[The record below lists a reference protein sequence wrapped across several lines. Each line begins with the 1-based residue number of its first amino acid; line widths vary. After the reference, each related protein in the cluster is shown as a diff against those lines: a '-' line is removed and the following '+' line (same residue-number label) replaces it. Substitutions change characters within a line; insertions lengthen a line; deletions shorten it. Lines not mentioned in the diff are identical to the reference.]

1 MRPPLASLLFA
12 LVALVFAVAP
22 GSIGAAPHPHAD
34 DEVLVRF
41 APGVSAA
48 AKNTIHGRIGGHR
61 VKGFSVVPD
70 LELVKLP
77 KGVAVKDA
85 IKHYQK
91 HSDVLYAEPNY
102 VVRALLGPPDD
113 PLFSSLWGLN
123 NTTTPSAD
131 IDALGAWQLTT
142 GDSAVVVAVIDTGID
157 YTHPDLAANMF
168 QNTVDCNANQLDS
181 DSDGRGDLCDC
192 NPTDPTNP
200 PPAEVADG
208 CSGPA
213 SGLCWG
219 TGTCGGPLTPDKV
232 TLNWVLT
239 PLANNYDILSGDS
252 NGPAPGPA
260 SIDRGCPAGAGRH
273 VRHHQA
279 DGRDAGDDSGRRS
292 A

>member
-61 VKGFSVVPD
+61 VKGFSVVSD

-102 VVRALLGPPDD
+102 VVRALLGPPDPGPD
-113 PLFSSLWGLN
+113 EVVARPVAGFEEYLQAAQLDEEVFGFPEEDRRAWEEHRRALWELQESGRSPVYIYVGYLDGELVGVGRSLRAAAGVNLSGGSVRPEARGRGVYRALVRARWDDAVAWG
-123 NTTTPSAD
+123 TPALTVQAGRM
-131 IDALGAWQLTT
+131 IALG
-142 GDSAVVVAVIDTGID
+142 
-157 YTHPDLAANMF
+157 F
-168 QNTVDCNANQLDS
+168 NANKQ
-181 DSDGRGDLCDC
+181 
-192 NPTDPTNP
+192 
-200 PPAEVADG
+200 A
-208 CSGPA
+208 
-213 SGLCWG
+213 GL
-219 TGTCGGPLTPDKV
+219 
-232 TLNWVLT
+232 
-239 PLANNYDILSGDS
+239 
-252 NGPAPGPA
+252 
-260 SIDRGCPAGAGRH
+260 RCP
-273 VRHHQA
+273 
-279 DGRDAGDDSGRRS
+279 
-292 A
+292 